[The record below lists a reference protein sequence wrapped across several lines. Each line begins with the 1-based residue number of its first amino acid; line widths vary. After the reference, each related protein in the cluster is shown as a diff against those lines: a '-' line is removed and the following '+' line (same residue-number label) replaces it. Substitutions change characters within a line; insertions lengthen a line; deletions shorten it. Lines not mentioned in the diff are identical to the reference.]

1 MRWVA
6 VFLYGAATGGGVLI
20 AGTRGL
26 GVGWDQAYGPSPS
39 AVSGL
44 FWGLMVAGL
53 VVPVWAVRAI
63 VTRSPRE
70 WPQTLVPAVL
80 VVLVPFGIAAGGRW
94 QDPWET
100 TAGWVV
106 VALAAHVGVALLT
119 RRGATGRERGGA
131 VVVFVLLVA
140 SVVGVE
146 RLAQPRWLAKAVAR
160 EHIPLLVPVVAGF
173 VPAGVGLGDYTLVV
187 RMLDGGGRTFD
198 VGIRRVKPGAEC
210 VALLCAPGAAGYVA
224 YGTAPSGM
232 SLRPSSAAELV
243 RLPRITLQG
252 VEPD

>member
-63 VTRSPRE
+63 VTRSPGE
-70 WPQTLVPAVL
+70 WPQMLVPAVL
-80 VVLVPFGIAAGGRW
+80 
-94 QDPWET
+94 
-100 TAGWVV
+100 
-106 VALAAHVGVALLT
+106 
-119 RRGATGRERGGA
+119 
-131 VVVFVLLVA
+131 
-140 SVVGVE
+140 
-146 RLAQPRWLAKAVAR
+146 
-160 EHIPLLVPVVAGF
+160 
-173 VPAGVGLGDYTLVV
+173 
-187 RMLDGGGRTFD
+187 
-198 VGIRRVKPGAEC
+198 IRRVKPGDEC

-224 YGTAPSGM
+224 YGTAPSGL